1 MTVIEVALC
10 SKFFSPRHHDAALD
24 AVQRP
29 SCDAECMSCSCHEHR
44 LARVTSPVSYHAKR
58 VVFTASGASPP
69 SLPPE
74 PLRFRS
80 LVILQT
86 DSVIRCFAAVLR
98 TANTPVAE
106 RSPSRGR
113 GTLAVARWR
122 RSLRLRASSGGVVTV
137 VLERHRSA
145 HELRR
150 CTNCT
155 DWKQLYKT
163 FRENMRRNGNAH
175 SPHAY
180 SPHSPRS
187 CYKCAISRKRSNGL
201 NLPVLSQREIRVCD
215 KRCCTFRGKDVPDI
229 RTGTLGA
236 RPPHSLARLS
246 LIASCTQGGSSL
258 VADGNFSVRFVA
270 NQAIR

>member
-137 VLERHRSA
+137 VLERHRS
-145 HELRR
+145 
-150 CTNCT
+150 
-155 DWKQLYKT
+155 
-163 FRENMRRNGNAH
+163 
-175 SPHAY
+175 HAY

-215 KRCCTFRGKDVPDI
+215 KRCCT
-229 RTGTLGA
+229 
-236 RPPHSLARLS
+236 
-246 LIASCTQGGSSL
+246 
-258 VADGNFSVRFVA
+258 
-270 NQAIR
+270 